1 MNRESV
7 VKLLRIIRIILLV
20 ALAIWLVISLS
31 TGATLPRGA
40 IFAVTAIIMAFIVAD
55 TFVNAE
61 TGKSKKKLYIQLGI
75 GILIFAAVWA
85 VAVLGVRSIFS
96 GGHTSSVNPQ
106 ETESTSFSSIQGQF
120 PQDTKTINP
129 DFPAGTCV
137 NLHGS
142 RTNAQINKAGCGSP
156 ENNFIVVQQVEKPT
170 ECVGDVDQKYYT
182 NTAGRGEWTVCMDYY
197 WVQGSC
203 LSMNSFEIKRVKCDD
218 STKPSREKPVRL
230 ALNSASISDCPSGGY
245 SHPVRRFTV
254 CTETQ
259 TS

>member
-1 MNRESV
+1 MNRESA
-7 VKLLRIIRIILLV
+7 VKLIRITRIVLVTLAVVGLILSLFTDFHLSRYGV
-20 ALAIWLVISLS
+20 YAATAVCLA
-31 TGATLPRGA
+31 
-40 IFAVTAIIMAFIVAD
+40 FVTVDSIV
-55 TFVNAE
+55 NKE
-61 TGKSKKKLYIQLGI
+61 IGKNKKKLYIQLGAAL
-75 GILIFAAVWA
+75 LIIVIIWGAAALWIR
-85 VAVLGVRSIFS
+85 GMFS
-96 GGHTSSVNPQ
+96 GGQTSSIDQ
-106 ETESTSFSSIQGQF
+106 KETEQTSFSSIQGQF

-142 RTNAQINKAGCGSP
+142 RTNTQINKAGCGSP
-156 ENNFIVVQQVEKPT
+156 ENNFIVVQQVKNPT

-230 ALNSASISDCPSGGY
+230 ALNSASISDCPAGGY
-245 SHPVRRFTV
+245 AHPVRRFTV

-259 TS
+259 H